1 MFHAPVSTARQGQAH
16 RMSKARAKK
25 KAVSGSPDIV
35 QALRQRISLHEIP
48 PGSSL
53 LESQLAS
60 EFGVSRTRVREALC
74 ELELRG
80 LIERV
85 PNRGAVV
92 ARLDLTQ
99 IFEIYDARDALE
111 GMCVRLATQKAPPES
126 WQDLVDLFAEGG
138 QMEKYLEQGEVELFF
153 ENYEKLRR
161 RIIEA
166 ARNPVIAEM
175 LDSILEK
182 TRVMMRRVQILPGR
196 AARGLR
202 EQRAF
207 LAAMRA
213 GNADEAERLRR
224 ENIRSAIRDLRRYQS
239 FVI

>member
-1 MFHAPVSTARQGQAH
+1 
-16 RMSKARAKK
+16 MSKARAKK

>member
-1 MFHAPVSTARQGQAH
+1 
-16 RMSKARAKK
+16 
-25 KAVSGSPDIV
+25 
-35 QALRQRISLHEIP
+35 
-48 PGSSL
+48 
-53 LESQLAS
+53 
-60 EFGVSRTRVREALC
+60 
-74 ELELRG
+74 
-80 LIERV
+80 
-85 PNRGAVV
+85 
-92 ARLDLTQ
+92 
-99 IFEIYDARDALE
+99 
-111 GMCVRLATQKAPPES
+111 MCVRLATQKAPPES

-196 AARGLR
+196 AARGLS

>member
-1 MFHAPVSTARQGQAH
+1 EVTAFVHG
-16 RMSKARAKK
+16 K
-25 KAVSGSPDIV
+25 
-35 QALRQRISLHEIP
+35 
-48 PGSSL
+48 
-53 LESQLAS
+53 
-60 EFGVSRTRVREALC
+60 
-74 ELELRG
+74 
-80 LIERV
+80 
-85 PNRGAVV
+85 
-92 ARLDLTQ
+92 
-99 IFEIYDARDALE
+99 
-111 GMCVRLATQKAPPES
+111 
-126 WQDLVDLFAEGG
+126 
-138 QMEKYLEQGEVELFF
+138 EV
-153 ENYEKLRR
+153 
-161 RIIEA
+161 
-166 ARNPVIAEM
+166 